1 MLVRPSA
8 RFCVAL
14 LLAVG
19 LTSCARQTSAPAASK
34 PIPVVVQAVSV
45 QPWNSTVQSIATVR
59 ARESV
64 ALTAAVSD
72 VVEQVNFDSGDEVK
86 AGQLLLRL
94 RGNSQQAA
102 LTAAQATFEET
113 EQLYRRQ
120 LSLVGQQLVAKSTV
134 DTQRALRDAAEARVQ
149 QMRAEI
155 TDREVRA
162 PFSGVL
168 GIRQVSPG
176 SLITA
181 STVIT
186 TLDDVERM
194 YVDFQVPESQL
205 GLVELGNAVN
215 GNAAAYPGAQFEG
228 EVAAIDS
235 RIDETTRSVTVRA
248 DFPNDDRRL
257 RPGMLLDVRLF
268 QPARQALVI
277 PEIAVVQVGR
287 ESYVFR
293 VKPDSSVER
302 ADVRLGERRDGKVE
316 ILEGV
321 KPGERIVV
329 DGTGK
334 LRPGLKIDAQA
345 APANAR
351 ATSTAGK
358 QAVQ

>member
-134 DTQRALRDAAEARVQ
+134 DTQRALRDAAGRACSRCAR
-149 QMRAEI
+149 RSPTA
-155 TDREVRA
+155 RCARRSPACSASVRSA
-162 PFSGVL
+162 P
-168 GIRQVSPG
+168 
-176 SLITA
+176 
-181 STVIT
+181 
-186 TLDDVERM
+186 
-194 YVDFQVPESQL
+194 
-205 GLVELGNAVN
+205 
-215 GNAAAYPGAQFEG
+215 
-228 EVAAIDS
+228 
-235 RIDETTRSVTVRA
+235 
-248 DFPNDDRRL
+248 
-257 RPGMLLDVRLF
+257 
-268 QPARQALVI
+268 
-277 PEIAVVQVGR
+277 GR
-287 ESYVFR
+287 
-293 VKPDSSVER
+293 
-302 ADVRLGERRDGKVE
+302 
-316 ILEGV
+316 
-321 KPGERIVV
+321 
-329 DGTGK
+329 
-334 LRPGLKIDAQA
+334 
-345 APANAR
+345 
-351 ATSTAGK
+351 
-358 QAVQ
+358 

>member
-1 MLVRPSA
+1 MPVLPSA
-8 RFCVAL
+8 RVCAAL
-14 LLAVG
+14 LLAAVLAG
-19 LTSCARQTSAPAASK
+19 CSRQASTPAAAK
-34 PIPVVVQAVSV
+34 PIPVSVQTVAT

-72 VVEQVNFDSGDEVK
+72 VVEQVYFDSGDEVK

-102 LTAAQATFEET
+102 LAAAQATFEET
-113 EQLYRRQ
+113 DQLYRRQ

-134 DTQRALRDAAEARVQ
+134 DTQRALRDAAQARVQ

-168 GIRQVSPG
+168 GIRQISPG
-176 SLITA
+176 SLITS
-181 STVIT
+181 STVIA
-186 TLDDVERM
+186 TLDDVARM
-194 YVDFQVPESQL
+194 YVDFQVPESQF
-205 GLVELGNAVN
+205 GLVQLGNAVS
-215 GNAAAYPGAQFEG
+215 GSAAAYPGAQFQG
-228 EVAAIDS
+228 EVVTIDS

-248 DFPNDDRRL
+248 DFSNDDRRL

-268 QPARQALVI
+268 QPARQAVVI

-293 VKPDSSVER
+293 VKPDSTVER

-316 ILEGV
+316 ILEGI
-321 KPGERIVV
+321 KAGERIVV

-334 LRPGLKIDAQA
+334 LRPGLKIADQA
-345 APANAR
+345 APAAPR
-351 ATSTAGK
+351 PQAAT
-358 QAVQ
+358 Q

>member
-1 MLVRPSA
+1 MLVLPSA
-8 RFCVAL
+8 RVCAAL
-14 LLAVG
+14 LLAVVLVG
-19 LTSCARQTSAPAASK
+19 CSRQASTPAAAK
-34 PIPVVVQAVSV
+34 PIPVSVQAVATR
-45 QPWNSTVQSIATVR
+45 PWNSTVQSIATVR

-72 VVEQVNFDSGDEVK
+72 VVEQVYFDSGDEVK

-113 EQLYRRQ
+113 DQLYRRQ

-134 DTQRALRDAAEARVQ
+134 DTQRALRDAAQARVQ

-168 GIRQVSPG
+168 GIRQISPG
-176 SLITA
+176 SLITS
-181 STVIT
+181 STVIA
-186 TLDDVERM
+186 TLDDVARM
-194 YVDFQVPESQL
+194 YVDFQVPESQF
-205 GLVELGNAVN
+205 GLVQLGNAVS
-215 GNAAAYPGAQFEG
+215 GSAAAYPGAQFQG
-228 EVAAIDS
+228 EVVTIDS

-268 QPARQALVI
+268 QPARQAVVI

-293 VKPDSSVER
+293 VKPDSTVER

-321 KPGERIVV
+321 RAGERIVV

-334 LRPGLKIDAQA
+334 LRPGVKVADQAPPAAPRPQA
-345 APANAR
+345 AA
-351 ATSTAGK
+351 
-358 QAVQ
+358 Q

>member
-1 MLVRPSA
+1 MLVLPSA
-8 RFCVAL
+8 RFGAVLFLAAAL
-14 LLAVG
+14 AG
-19 LTSCARQTSAPAASK
+19 CSRQAAAPTVSK
-34 PIPVVVQAVSV
+34 PIPVSVQAVTT

-102 LTAAQATFEET
+102 LIAAQATFEET
-113 EQLYRRQ
+113 DQLYHRQ

-134 DTQRALRDAAEARVQ
+134 DTQRALRDAAQARVQ

-168 GIRQVSPG
+168 GIRQISPG
-176 SLITA
+176 SLITS
-181 STVIT
+181 STVIA
-186 TLDDVERM
+186 TLDDVARM
-194 YVDFQVPESQL
+194 YVDFQVPESQF
-205 GLVELGNAVN
+205 GLVQLGNGVN
-215 GNAAAYPGAQFEG
+215 GSAAAYPGAQFEG
-228 EVAAIDS
+228 VVAAIDS

-248 DFPNDDRRL
+248 DFPNSDRRL

-268 QPARQALVI
+268 QPARQAVVI

-316 ILEGV
+316 ILDGV
-321 KPGERIVV
+321 NAGERIVV

-334 LRPGLKIDAQA
+334 LRPGLKVIDQA
-345 APANAR
+345 APVPASTPAPVPPQAAR
-351 ATSTAGK
+351 
-358 QAVQ
+358 

>member
-8 RFCVAL
+8 RFGAAL
-14 LLAVG
+14 LLAVALAG
-19 LTSCARQTSAPAASK
+19 CSREAAAPAAAK
-34 PIPVVVQAVSV
+34 PIPVSVQAVTT

-113 EQLYRRQ
+113 DQLYRRQ

-134 DTQRALRDAAEARVQ
+134 DTQRALRDAAQARVQ

-168 GIRQVSPG
+168 GIRQISPG
-176 SLITA
+176 SLITS
-181 STVIT
+181 STVIA
-186 TLDDVERM
+186 TLDDVARM
-194 YVDFQVPESQL
+194 YVDFQVPESQF
-205 GLVELGNAVN
+205 GLVQLGNTVN
-215 GNAAAYPGAQFEG
+215 GTAAAYPGEQFEG
-228 EVAAIDS
+228 VVAAIDS

-248 DFPNDDRRL
+248 DFPNGDRRL

-268 QPARQALVI
+268 QPARQAMVI

-316 ILEGV
+316 ILDGV
-321 KPGERIVV
+321 KAGERIVV

-334 LRPGLKIDAQA
+334 LRPGLKVVDQA
-345 APANAR
+345 APAPAAAR
-351 ATSTAGK
+351 P
-358 QAVQ
+358 QAAR

>member
-1 MLVRPSA
+1 MLVLPSA
-8 RFCVAL
+8 RVCAAL
-14 LLAVG
+14 LLAAVLSG
-19 LTSCARQTSAPAASK
+19 CSRQASTPATVK
-34 PIPVVVQAVSV
+34 PIPVSVQAVAT

-72 VVEQVNFDSGDEVK
+72 VVEQVYFDSGDEVK

-94 RGNSQQAA
+94 RGNSQRAA

-113 EQLYRRQ
+113 DQLYRRQ

-134 DTQRALRDAAEARVQ
+134 DTQRALRDAAQARVQ

-168 GIRQVSPG
+168 GIRQISPG
-176 SLITA
+176 SLITS
-181 STVIT
+181 STVIA
-186 TLDDVERM
+186 TLDDVARM
-194 YVDFQVPESQL
+194 YVDFQVPESQF
-205 GLVELGNAVN
+205 GLVQLGNAVS
-215 GNAAAYPGAQFEG
+215 GSAAAYPGAQFEG
-228 EVAAIDS
+228 EVVTIDS

-268 QPARQALVI
+268 QPARQAVVI

-321 KPGERIVV
+321 KAGERIVV

-334 LRPGLKIDAQA
+334 LRAGLKVVNQAPPAAARPQA
-345 APANAR
+345 AA
-351 ATSTAGK
+351 
-358 QAVQ
+358 Q

>member
-1 MLVRPSA
+1 MLVLPSA
-8 RFCVAL
+8 RVCAAL
-14 LLAVG
+14 LLAVVLVG
-19 LTSCARQTSAPAASK
+19 CSRQASTPAAAK
-34 PIPVVVQAVSV
+34 PIPVSVQAVATQS
-45 QPWNSTVQSIATVR
+45 WNSTVQSIATVR

-72 VVEQVNFDSGDEVK
+72 VVEKVYFDSGDEVK

-113 EQLYRRQ
+113 DQLYRRQ

-134 DTQRALRDAAEARVQ
+134 DTQRALRDAAQARVQ

-168 GIRQVSPG
+168 GIRQISLG
-176 SLITA
+176 SLITS
-181 STVIT
+181 STVIA
-186 TLDDVERM
+186 TLDDVARM
-194 YVDFQVPESQL
+194 YVDFQVPESQF
-205 GLVELGNAVN
+205 GLVQLGNAVS
-215 GNAAAYPGAQFEG
+215 GSAAAYPGAQFQG
-228 EVAAIDS
+228 EVVTIDS

-293 VKPDSSVER
+293 VKPDSTVER

-321 KPGERIVV
+321 RAGERIVV

-334 LRPGLKIDAQA
+334 LRPGVKVADQAPPAAPRPQA
-345 APANAR
+345 AA
-351 ATSTAGK
+351 
-358 QAVQ
+358 Q

>member
-8 RFCVAL
+8 RFGAAL
-14 LLAVG
+14 LLTVVLAG
-19 LTSCARQTSAPAASK
+19 CSRQASAPTAAK
-34 PIPVVVQAVSV
+34 PIPVSVQAVTT
-45 QPWNSTVQSIATVR
+45 QAWNSTVQSIATVR

-72 VVEQVNFDSGDEVK
+72 VVEQVYFDSGDEVK

-94 RGNSQQAA
+94 RGNAQQAA

-113 EQLYRRQ
+113 DQLYRRQ
-120 LSLVGQQLVAKSTV
+120 LSLVGLQLVAKSTV
-134 DTQRALRDAAEARVQ
+134 DTQRALRDAAQARVQ

-155 TDREVRA
+155 NDREVRA

-168 GIRQVSPG
+168 GIRQISPG
-176 SLITA
+176 SLITS
-181 STVIT
+181 STVIA

-205 GLVELGNAVN
+205 GLVQLGNAVS
-215 GNAAAYPGAQFEG
+215 GSAAAYPGAQFDG
-228 EVAAIDS
+228 KVAAIDS
-235 RIDETTRSVTVRA
+235 RIEQTTRSVTVRA
-248 DFPNDDRRL
+248 DFPNGDRRL

-268 QPARQALVI
+268 QPARQAVVI

-302 ADVRLGERRDGKVE
+302 ADVRLGERRAGKVE
-316 ILEGV
+316 ILEGLSA
-321 KPGERIVV
+321 GERIVV

-334 LRPGLKIDAQA
+334 LRPGVKVVDRA
-345 APANAR
+345 APAAAR
-351 ATSTAGK
+351 P
-358 QAVQ
+358 QAAR

>member
-1 MLVRPSA
+1 MLVLPSA
-8 RFCVAL
+8 RHCVAL
-14 LLAVG
+14 LLAVWLSG
-19 LTSCARQTSAPAASK
+19 CARQASAPAVAK
-34 PIPVVVQAVSV
+34 PIPVVVQPVAV

-72 VVEQVNFDSGDEVK
+72 VVEQVYFESGDEVK

-113 EQLYRRQ
+113 DQLYRRQ

-134 DTQRALRDAAEARVQ
+134 DTQRALRDAAQARVQ

-162 PFSGVL
+162 PFAGVL
-168 GIRQVSPG
+168 GIRQISPG
-176 SLITA
+176 SLITS
-181 STVIT
+181 STVIA
-186 TLDDVERM
+186 TLDDVARM
-194 YVDFQVPESQL
+194 YVDFQVPESQF
-205 GLVELGNAVN
+205 GLVQLGNVVN
-215 GNAAAYPGAQFEG
+215 GTAAAYPGARFDG

-268 QPARQALVI
+268 QPARQAVVI

-321 KPGERIVV
+321 KAGERIVV

-334 LRPGLKIDAQA
+334 LRPGLKVVDQA
-345 APANAR
+345 APASVR
-351 ATSTAGK
+351 P
-358 QAVQ
+358 QAAAQ

>member
-1 MLVRPSA
+1 MAARSLNFRRTLPGCSDACSTQRAFQRSAHVGRRAGRLQPSGRRA
-8 RFCVAL
+8 GRRQAHP
-14 LLAVG
+14 G
-19 LTSCARQTSAPAASK
+19 LCAGGDH
-34 PIPVVVQAVSV
+34 

-113 EQLYRRQ
+113 DQLYRRQ

-134 DTQRALRDAAEARVQ
+134 DTQRALRDAAQARVQ

-168 GIRQVSPG
+168 GIRQISPG
-176 SLITA
+176 SLITS
-181 STVIT
+181 STVIA
-186 TLDDVERM
+186 TLDDVARM
-194 YVDFQVPESQL
+194 YVDFQVPESQF
-205 GLVELGNAVN
+205 GLVQLGNTVN
-215 GNAAAYPGAQFEG
+215 GSAATYPGEQFEG
-228 EVAAIDS
+228 VVAAIDS

-248 DFPNDDRRL
+248 DFPNGDRRL
-257 RPGMLLDVRLF
+257 RPGMLLEVRLF
-268 QPARQALVI
+268 QPARQAVVI

-302 ADVRLGERRDGKVE
+302 ADVRLGERRDGRVE
-316 ILEGV
+316 ILE
-321 KPGERIVV
+321 ES
-329 DGTGK
+329 
-334 LRPGLKIDAQA
+334 RPVSASWWT
-345 APANAR
+345 APASCVR
-351 ATSTAGK
+351 A
-358 QAVQ
+358 

>member
-1 MLVRPSA
+1 M
-8 RFCVAL
+8 
-14 LLAVG
+14 
-19 LTSCARQTSAPAASK
+19 
-34 PIPVVVQAVSV
+34 
-45 QPWNSTVQSIATVR
+45 
-59 ARESV
+59 
-64 ALTAAVSD
+64 
-72 VVEQVNFDSGDEVK
+72 
-86 AGQLLLRL
+86 
-94 RGNSQQAA
+94 
-102 LTAAQATFEET
+102 
-113 EQLYRRQ
+113 
-120 LSLVGQQLVAKSTV
+120 
-134 DTQRALRDAAEARVQ
+134 
-149 QMRAEI
+149 
-155 TDREVRA
+155 RA

-215 GNAAAYPGAQFEG
+215 GSAAAYPGAQFEG

-321 KPGERIVV
+321 KAGERIVV
-329 DGTGK
+329 DGAGK

-345 APANAR
+345 APANAN
-351 ATSTAGK
+351 ATATAGK